1 MACGMA
7 SAQTYMNVKLANS
20 KYKSYEVTSDLQ
32 VTWGDKLQTTI
43 DNHELSPFYL

>member
-7 SAQTYMNVKLANS
+7 SAQTYKNVKLENS

-32 VTWGDKLQTTI
+32 VTWGENYKQL
-43 DNHELSPFYL
+43 